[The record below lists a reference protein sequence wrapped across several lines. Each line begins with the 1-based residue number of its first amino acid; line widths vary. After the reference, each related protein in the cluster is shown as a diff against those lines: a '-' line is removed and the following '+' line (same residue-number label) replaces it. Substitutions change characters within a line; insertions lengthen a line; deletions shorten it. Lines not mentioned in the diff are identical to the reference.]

1 MVIANFAALLN
12 DDDVWDNP
20 DRFWPER
27 FIGCDGKLI
36 VPDEYLPFGY
46 GNSGNHAFK
55 PKEKCIILKINVVF
69 FLGKH
74 RCMGQTLA
82 RSNIFLFSA
91 CLLQN
96 FNFSVPDGQ
105 APPSTL
111 GVDGVTPSPGEF
123 NAYVSLRT

>member
-1 MVIANFAALLN
+1 M
-12 DDDVWDNP
+12 
-20 DRFWPER
+20 RFER
-27 FIGCDGKLI
+27 K
-36 VPDEYLPFGY
+36 EKLPFRLL
-46 GNSGNHAFK
+46 
-55 PKEKCIILKINVVF
+55 KCNRKIIIYIMYKYLCVHII
-69 FLGKH
+69 GKH

-96 FNFSVPDGQ
+96 FDFSVPAGQ

-123 NAYVSLRT
+123 SAYVSLRS

>member
-1 MVIANFAALLN
+1 MCYNKI
-12 DDDVWDNP
+12 
-20 DRFWPER
+20 
-27 FIGCDGKLI
+27 KL
-36 VPDEYLPFGY
+36 
-46 GNSGNHAFK
+46 
-55 PKEKCIILKINVVF
+55 CIF

-96 FNFSVPDGQ
+96 FDFSVPDGQ
-105 APPSTL
+105 EPPSTL

-123 NAYVSLRT
+123 NAYVSLRS